1 LSYFTEAIG
10 KLSLT
15 VALIMLRRFLV
26 LDGALPGKYST
37 EVNYAELLRIAVSV
51 SEFQNIKTMDED
63 ALLLDW
69 PNVRYA
75 LNQAFKNWGERATI
89 QPVVRVEAVIP
100 A

>member
-1 LSYFTEAIG
+1 
-10 KLSLT
+10 
-15 VALIMLRRFLV
+15 
-26 LDGALPGKYST
+26 
-37 EVNYAELLRIAVSV
+37 
-51 SEFQNIKTMDED
+51 MDED

-89 QPVVRVEAVIP
+89 QPVVRVETVIP